1 MDEHSL
7 IPPGGAFT
15 GHAVV
20 FTGRLS
26 SLARREAQALVTRLG
41 GTAQDDVTAK
51 TTMVVIG
58 AAGFPGDAER
68 RSRPREDDHASGTED
83 RSQKLRRAERLNA
96 ENPGRIRIIGEDEF
110 CNLAGLQPPSALKQ
124 QYYAASDIR
133 AMYPRLR
140 DDHLR
145 YLEKWNLVRPL
156 LRTHAER
163 YFGFQDLAIIR
174 QVEADL
180 ERGVALGTA
189 IRSVYAEH
197 AGQLALDF
205 RLDAEP
211 ARVIRLTRGA
221 APIEIAAVATSDR
234 EAAERLFLS
243 AAALD
248 DGSDEHRE
256 RAAQGYRD
264 ALEADPSLVPALI
277 NLANLSY
284 AADHLAEAEALYE
297 KAIALETDV
306 FEAHFNLGNVHHDLG
321 RFEEARRSYMRALA
335 LNPTY
340 ADGHFYLAVTLEKL
354 GRSQEA
360 RPHWRAYQQLAPD
373 GEWVTLAREFSD

>member
-1 MDEHSL
+1 
-7 IPPGGAFT
+7 
-15 GHAVV
+15 
-20 FTGRLS
+20 
-26 SLARREAQALVTRLG
+26 
-41 GTAQDDVTAK
+41 
-51 TTMVVIG
+51 
-58 AAGFPGDAER
+58 
-68 RSRPREDDHASGTED
+68 
-83 RSQKLRRAERLNA
+83 
-96 ENPGRIRIIGEDEF
+96 
-110 CNLAGLQPPSALKQ
+110 
-124 QYYAASDIR
+124 
-133 AMYPRLR
+133 MYPRLR